1 MVGISRNMQHEQ
13 APLVAICSCRTGCGI
28 SSRMAKSHGS
38 IGLMLPGQHAQEAVG
53 FGIDLVF
60 QDLANMHE
68 QMLLD
73 LGHRS
78 EGVRSRA

>member
-1 MVGISRNMQHEQ
+1 
-13 APLVAICSCRTGCGI
+13 
-28 SSRMAKSHGS
+28 
-38 IGLMLPGQHAQEAVG
+38 MLPGQHAQEAVG

>member
-1 MVGISRNMQHEQ
+1 
-13 APLVAICSCRTGCGI
+13 
-28 SSRMAKSHGS
+28 MAKSHGS